1 MCFNDIENN
10 TFVSKKFLIDT
21 EINCLDD
28 VYGFSN
34 RYFKPKTGENYLF
47 MKLIEMLIE
56 ENNKLKQEISK
67 IKEKSC

>member
-28 VYGFSN
+28 VYGFAN
-34 RYFKPKTGENYLF
+34 RYFKPKTAENYLF

-56 ENNKLKQEISK
+56 DNNRLKQEISK

>member
-10 TFVSKKFLIDT
+10 TFVSKKRLIDT

-28 VYGFSN
+28 VYGFVN

-47 MKLIEMLIE
+47 MRLIEMLID
-56 ENNKLKQEISK
+56 ENNELKQEISK
-67 IKEKSC
+67 IKEKLC

>member
-28 VYGFSN
+28 VYGFANKHSE
-34 RYFKPKTGENYLF
+34 RYVPKRTNINGC
-47 MKLIEMLIE
+47 I
-56 ENNKLKQEISK
+56 
-67 IKEKSC
+67 